1 MEPIWRH
8 EELELRYVFG
18 RVRRHISSI
27 ILFTVVGLLVG
38 FVYLLFAQPRYTA
51 QTAMLLETETGLI
64 GNVETLFLDLDTH
77 ANLVRSDVIVAEVV
91 RRLSLHEVDAFDPK
105 SGLIER
111 MVNFTRDRFSQPLF
125 GEVRTLEERLDEA
138 QRDQISRAEVN
149 QILARVPVLR
159 KNLVVLRLGETR
171 LLRVSFTSNEP
182 ELSAQIANTVAEVY
196 IDHLQSISGQQM
208 SSNEMVSRAEALG
221 VDLSA
226 EGTIFPRSN
235 AGLFDDIRV
244 VSWATVPTTHS
255 TPNITIVMGIFM
267 TLGFLAGIFY
277 AVRKEW
283 GQAA

>member
-1 MEPIWRH
+1 MEPIWRQ

-27 ILFTVVGLLVG
+27 IMFTAAGLLVG
-38 FVYLLFAQPRYTA
+38 FLYLLVAQPRYTA

-64 GNVETLFLDLDTH
+64 GNVQTLFLDLDTH

-91 RRLSLHEVDAFDPK
+91 RRLGLHEIDSFDPK
-105 SGLIER
+105 PGKVER
-111 MVNFTRDRFSQPLF
+111 VVNFTRDRLSQPLF
-125 GEVRTLEERLDEA
+125 GEVRSMEERLDEA

-149 QILARVPVLR
+149 QILARVPIVR
-159 KNLVVLRLGETR
+159 SNLVVLRLGETR
-171 LLRVSFTSNEP
+171 LLRVSYTSNEP
-182 ELSAQIANTVAEVY
+182 ELSAKIANTVAEVY

-208 SSNEMVSRAEALG
+208 SNNEMVSRAEALG
-221 VDLSA
+221 VDLTA
-226 EGTIFPRSN
+226 EGAFLPQSN

-255 TPNITIVMGIFM
+255 TPNITIVMGIF
-267 TLGFLAGIFY
+267 TILGFLSGIFF

-283 GQAA
+283 GQTA